1 MASEATKMATRG
13 NMHMDTRVIKVTEFN
28 SEVSLDLR
36 GHLEAT
42 RASEAMKVA
51 FRSNMHMDS
60 WVLRL
65 LVSNLRPISLP
76 YCSQLYRAIAL
87 LF

>member
-1 MASEATKMATRG
+1 MASEATKMATSG
-13 NMHMDTRVIKVTEFN
+13 NMHIDTRVFEVTEFN

-60 WVLRL
+60 KVIEIWFQ
-65 LVSNLRPISLP
+65 I
-76 YCSQLYRAIAL
+76 
-87 LF
+87 